1 MGKYRSSATRRE
13 KPVKQ
18 GPHFVWRGL
27 GCLMMIIIPVISFA
41 SAFELVKFGLAKGW
55 PIPYQLLGTPKLP
68 EIVYKVDG
76 LWLIFGRLTGIQH
89 LYAYA
94 SIGILIM
101 IMLSGLISVIY
112 AAIYQALGPSRWGPM
127 DMPPPKFRPKKY
139 TR

>member
-1 MGKYRSSATRRE
+1 MGKYKSSATRRE
-13 KPVKQ
+13 KPVSQ
-18 GPHFVWRGL
+18 GTHFIWRGL

-41 SAFELVKFGLAKGW
+41 SAFELVKYGLANGW

-68 EIVYKVDG
+68 DIFYKVDA

-94 SIGILIM
+94 AIGFLVMIM
-101 IMLSGLISVIY
+101 ISGVISVIY
-112 AAIYQALGPSRWGPM
+112 AAAYRVLGPSRWGPM

>member
-1 MGKYRSSATRRE
+1 MGKYKSSATRRE
-13 KPVKQ
+13 KPVSQ
-18 GPHFVWRGL
+18 GPHFIWRGL

-41 SAFELVKFGLAKGW
+41 SAFELVKYGLANGW

-68 EIVYKVDG
+68 EIFYKVDA

-94 SIGILIM
+94 AIGFLVMIM
-101 IMLSGLISVIY
+101 ISGVISVIY
-112 AAIYQALGPSRWGPM
+112 AAAYRVLGPSRWGPM